1 MGGCQSKKETIKAV
15 AIEPIYNSEV
25 PINPSEDT
33 SYKFIWISIHT
44 TSKDFLK
51 YQENGFVIPCDKS
64 NNTYGRLWL
73 RKPRQIK

>member
-1 MGGCQSKKETIKAV
+1 MKNFMDLYTYS
-15 AIEPIYNSEV
+15 IEG
-25 PINPSEDT
+25 
-33 SYKFIWISIHT
+33 
-44 TSKDFLK
+44 FLK